1 MLKIMTKKRY
11 ATVVIIWDAFWVA
24 FYEIVSQMSSNLYQ
38 TFTSDERLGNTLNM
52 WQSVMQSQ
60 YS

>member
-52 WQSVMQSQ
+52 
-60 YS
+60 